1 MWLTL
6 ALACAHPAASTA
18 PAAGA
23 VDAATVG
30 VDDPT
35 LRALLHDHWEDAM
48 RRAPTWATALGD
60 HRYDDRLPE
69 VGPAATA
76 DAIAARG
83 RFLARA
89 HALRLDGL
97 SPSDRLTATLFIDK
111 LETDTGTDRCH
122 TEQWELSGRTNPL
135 VDLNGLADAMPI
147 ATPADAERYAARLD
161 RAGAY
166 VDGTLANLRAGIAA
180 GRTPTRT
187 SAEAVLEQIEAQ
199 LAAPDAQWV
208 LYAPATAAHPDWS
221 ARDLARARARVTGA
235 IPGVR
240 AAYTRFRDFLR
251 AELLPAAR
259 PEARAGTRY
268 LPDGAGCY
276 AALVRAETSLPLDP
290 AAVHQ
295 TGLDALEGIHAEML
309 RLGATLFGSADLPS
323 LLRRLR
329 EDPTLYFTDGADIQA
344 TAERCLARA
353 TAAIPRFFGR
363 LPKAGCTVR
372 PIPDYEAPYTY
383 IAYYNP
389 MVPGE
394 RGGEYRVN
402 LSRPETRARF
412 EMEALTWHESVP
424 GHHLQIAI
432 AQELPDMPAF
442 RKNLG
447 TTAFV
452 EGWALYTER
461 LADEMGLYSGDLD
474 RLGML
479 SFDAWRASRLVV
491 DTGIHAEGWTREQAE
506 AFLLANT
513 ALAPNNIHNEVDRYI
528 TWPGQATGYKIG
540 QLEILRLRAEAEAQL
555 GDRFDLR
562 AFHDVVLGQGAV
574 TLPVLR
580 AQVEAW
586 IRARR

>member
-1 MWLTL
+1 MLL
-6 ALACAHPAASTA
+6 SLVLACVHPAASPA
-18 PAAGA
+18 PVPA
-23 VDAATVG
+23 VDVATVG
-30 VDDPT
+30 VTDPA
-35 LRALLHDHWEDAM
+35 LRALLHDQWEDAL
-48 RRAPTWATALGD
+48 RRSPTWATAVGD
-60 HRYDDRLPE
+60 HRYDDRLPD

-76 DAIAARG
+76 DAIAARQ
-83 RFLARA
+83 RFLDRA
-89 HALRLDGL
+89 HALPLAAL
-97 SPSDRLTATLFIDK
+97 SPTDRLTAALFLDK
-111 LETDTGTDRCH
+111 LETDRATDRCH
-122 TEQWELSGRTNPL
+122 TEQWGLSGRTNPL

-147 ATPADAERYAARLD
+147 LRPEDAARYVARL
-161 RAGAY
+161 RQAGPY
-166 VDGTLANLRAGIAA
+166 VDGAIANLRAGIAA
-180 GRTPTRT
+180 GRTPVRT
-187 SAEAVLEQIEAQ
+187 STEAVLEQVETQ
-199 LAAPDAQWV
+199 LAAPDAAWV
-208 LYAPATAAHPDWS
+208 LYAPAQAAHDDWTAAERSH
-221 ARDLARARARVTGA
+221 AARAVTDA
-235 IPGVR
+235 LPGVR

-251 AELLPAAR
+251 DELLPATR
-259 PEARAGTRY
+259 PESRAGTRF
-268 LPDGAGCY
+268 LPDGEACY
-276 AALVRAETSLPLDP
+276 AALVRSETSLPLDP

-295 TGLDALEGIHAEML
+295 TGLDALAGIHAEM
-309 RLGATLFGSADLPS
+309 RALGASLFGTADLPA
-323 LLRRLR
+323 LLHRLR
-329 EDPTLYFTDGADIQA
+329 DDPSLYFTSGADIEA
-344 TAERCLARA
+344 TAQRCLDRA
-353 TAAIPRFFGR
+353 VAATPRFFGR
-363 LPKAGCTVR
+363 LPRASCTVR

-389 MVPGE
+389 VVPGE

-432 AQELPDMPAF
+432 AQELPEMPAF
-442 RKNLG
+442 RRNLG

-491 DTGIHAEGWTREQAE
+491 DTGIHAEGWTRQQAE
-506 AFLLANT
+506 DFLLANT

-528 TWPGQATGYKIG
+528 TWPGQACGYKTG
-540 QLEILRLRAEAEAQL
+540 QLEILRLRHEAEQRL
-555 GDRFDLR
+555 GARFDLR

-586 IRARR
+586 IAAQG